1 MQYPLTTML
10 FLAAALVACAGA
22 SKPTTEATKTEAATG
37 VQPAVCGTL
46 DGPDEDGDGL
56 TDAREASLGSDPK
69 VADSDADGKSD
80 GKEVCQMKTDP
91 TKRDTDGDGL
101 ADGAEVARGLDPL
114 VADPGVAPP
123 KPAPQVGGAG
133 PDGVPVAEGAENG
146 GVGPDGAP
154 TAAQAAPPPGEVAPS
169 QAAEPPP
176 APPATEPPPAP
187 AALPAQ
193 P

>member
-1 MQYPLTTML
+1 MRVPAPSIAC
-10 FLAAALVACAGA
+10 FIAALAACGGGA
-22 SKPTTEATKTEAATG
+22 EPTAAPAAAPGATG
-37 VQPAVCGTL
+37 IQPEICGPL
-46 DGPDEDGDGL
+46 DGPDTDGDGL
-56 TDAREASLGSDPK
+56 SDTREATLGTNPE
-69 VADSDADGKSD
+69 VADSDADGKHD

-133 PDGVPVAEGAENG
+133 PDGVPLPEGAQTG
-146 GVGPDGAP
+146 GEAPAP
-154 TAAQAAPPPGEVAPS
+154 TPTEQA
-169 QAAEPPP
+169 P
-176 APPATEPPPAP
+176 APPAEAVAPPT
-187 AALPAQ
+187 Q